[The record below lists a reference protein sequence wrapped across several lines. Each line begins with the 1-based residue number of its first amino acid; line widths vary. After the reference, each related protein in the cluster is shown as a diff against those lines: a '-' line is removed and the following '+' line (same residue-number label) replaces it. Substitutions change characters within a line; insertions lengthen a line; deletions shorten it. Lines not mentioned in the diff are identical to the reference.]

1 MIEQGGEG
9 MIENKAMNKE
19 VITGNDFKRMIAGA
33 YNEFSLQHERIN
45 ELNVF
50 PVPDGDTGTNMLRTL
65 GAVARAVSEAKE
77 EGIGSIA
84 KRAADSAIMGAR
96 GNSGVI
102 LSQIFRGLGR
112 GLAGK
117 HEVHSAVLGKAFQY
131 GVLYAYRSVSKP
143 VEGTILTVAKGI
155 AKGAYQAVRSDLP
168 ISDILEAAIKAGNV
182 ELKRTPELLPALKAA
197 GVVDAGGQGLIVFL
211 QGCLQ
216 GLGGEFSSPNID
228 FEMSYKAAKI
238 MPQVE
243 FEITRPYCT
252 EFMVKN
258 TKVTVAEVKRILDEM
273 GDSVVIADGGEVL
286 KVHIHTGHP
295 GLILESAV
303 GWGTLHDI
311 KIDNMADQHRTTLVA
326 EANSKPKVKTAIISV
341 AAGDGLAG
349 IMENLGAHITIAGGQ
364 SMNPAVEEFID
375 AVHSD
380 VAEKYII
387 LPNNSNIILA
397 AVQVKK
403 LLGDR
408 VEVVS
413 TVNTPQ
419 GLAALVAYDDTV
431 GFAENVKKMTASIA
445 EVKEASLTMAVR
457 DSKVGEELVE
467 EGSYIG
473 VIGGKVQVYGTEMN
487 HTLIDTVKAIVDDT
501 SELVS
506 LYYGGKIE
514 EAEAQV
520 VAKELTEAMPALEVE
535 VYAGGQ
541 PNYYFLI
548 SVE

>member
-1 MIEQGGEG
+1 M
-9 MIENKAMNKE
+9 MSNKE

-33 YNEFSLQHERIN
+33 YNEFSLQHEKIN
-45 ELNVF
+45 QLNVF

-65 GAVARAVSEAKE
+65 GAVARAVAESQE

-117 HEVHSAVLGKAFQY
+117 HEVTSAGLGKAFQY
-131 GVLYAYRSVSKP
+131 GVLYAYRAVSKP

-155 AKGAYQAVRSDLP
+155 AKGAYHAVRADLP
-168 ISDILEAAIKAGNV
+168 ISDILETAIEAGNV

-216 GLGGEFSSPNID
+216 GLGGDFASPSLD

-238 MPQVE
+238 MPEVE
-243 FEITRPYCT
+243 FEIPHPYCT

-258 TKVTVAEVKRILDEM
+258 TKVTVAEVKNVLTAM

-295 GLILESAV
+295 GLVLECAV

-311 KIDNMADQHRTTLVA
+311 KIDNMADQHRSTLVSEVSDKA
-326 EANSKPKVKTAIISV
+326 KVKTAIITV
-341 AAGDGLAG
+341 AAGDGLAD
-349 IMENLGAHITIAGGQ
+349 IMKNLGAHMTILGGQ

-380 VAEKYII
+380 IAEKYII
-387 LPNNSNIILA
+387 LPNNSNITLA
-397 AVQVKK
+397 AAQVKK

-408 VEVVS
+408 VEIVP

-419 GLAALVAYDDTV
+419 GLAALVAFDATIDI
-431 GFAENVKKMTASIA
+431 AENVHKMTDSIKT
-445 EVKEASLTMAVR
+445 VKEASLTMAVR
-457 DSKVGEELVE
+457 DSKVGETLVK

-473 VIGGKVQVYGTEMN
+473 VIGGKVKVYGAEMN
-487 HTLIDTVKAIVDDT
+487 ATLVDTVKAILDDT

-506 LYYGGKIE
+506 LYYGGEVAEE
-514 EAEAQV
+514 EAKEVAEMLEEALPEV
-520 VAKELTEAMPALEVE
+520 EVE

>member
-1 MIEQGGEG
+1 MLNNGGER
-9 MIENKAMNKE
+9 MSINKE

-33 YNEFSLQHERIN
+33 YNEFSLQHEKIN
-45 ELNVF
+45 QLNVF

-65 GAVARAVSEAKE
+65 GAVARAVAESQE

-117 HEVHSAVLGKAFQY
+117 HEVTSAGLGKAFQY
-131 GVLYAYRSVSKP
+131 GVLYAYRAVSKP

-155 AKGAYQAVRSDLP
+155 AKGAYHAVRADLP
-168 ISDILEAAIKAGNV
+168 ISDILETAIEAGNV

-216 GLGGEFSSPNID
+216 GLGGDFASPSLD

-243 FEITRPYCT
+243 FEIAHPYCT

-258 TKVTVAEVKRILDEM
+258 TKATAAEVKKVLTEM

-295 GLILESAV
+295 GLVLECAV

-311 KIDNMADQHRTTLVA
+311 KIDNMADQHRSTLVS
-326 EANSKPKVKTAIISV
+326 EASNKEKVKTAIITV
-341 AAGDGLAG
+341 AAGDGLAD
-349 IMENLGAHITIAGGQ
+349 IMKNLGAHMTILGGQ

-375 AVHSD
+375 AVHRD
-380 VAEKYII
+380 IAEKYII

-397 AVQVKK
+397 AAQVKK

-408 VEVVS
+408 VEIVP

-419 GLAALVAYDDTV
+419 GLAALVAFDDAADI
-431 GFAENVKKMTASIA
+431 AENVQKMTDSIKT
-445 EVKEASLTMAVR
+445 VKEASLTMAVR
-457 DSKVGEELVE
+457 DSKVGEELVK

-473 VIGGKVQVYGTEMN
+473 VIGGKVKVYGAEMN
-487 HTLIDTVKAIVDDT
+487 ATLVDTVKAILDDT

-506 LYYGGKIE
+506 LYYGDEVTEDEAKEVAEILE
-514 EAEAQV
+514 EALPE
-520 VAKELTEAMPALEVE
+520 LEVE

-548 SVE
+548 SIE

>member
-1 MIEQGGEG
+1 MLNNGGEH
-9 MIENKAMNKE
+9 MMSNKE

-33 YNEFSLQHERIN
+33 YNEFSLQHEKIN
-45 ELNVF
+45 QLNVF

-65 GAVARAVSEAKE
+65 GAVARAVAESQE

-117 HEVHSAVLGKAFQY
+117 HEVTSTGLGKAFQY
-131 GVLYAYRSVSKP
+131 GVLYAYRAVSKP

-155 AKGAYQAVRSDLP
+155 AKGAYHAVRADLP
-168 ISDILEAAIKAGNV
+168 ISDILETAIEAGNV

-216 GLGGEFSSPNID
+216 GLGGDFASPGLD

-243 FEITRPYCT
+243 FEIAHPYCT

-258 TKVTVAEVKRILDEM
+258 TKATVAEVKKVLTEM

-295 GLILESAV
+295 GLVLECAV

-311 KIDNMADQHRTTLVA
+311 KIDNMADQHRSTLVSEVSDKA
-326 EANSKPKVKTAIISV
+326 KVKTAIITV
-341 AAGDGLAG
+341 AAGDGLAD
-349 IMENLGAHITIAGGQ
+349 IMKNLGAHMTIFGGQ

-375 AVHSD
+375 AVHRD
-380 VAEKYII
+380 IAEKYII

-397 AVQVKK
+397 AAQVKK

-408 VEVVS
+408 VEIVP

-419 GLAALVAYDDTV
+419 GLAALVAFDATV
-431 GFAENVKKMTASIA
+431 DIAENVQKMTDSIKT
-445 EVKEASLTMAVR
+445 VKEASLTMAVR
-457 DSKVGEELVE
+457 DSKVDDVLVK

-473 VIGGKVQVYGTEMN
+473 VIGGKVKVYGAEIN
-487 HTLIDTVKAIVDDT
+487 ATLVDTIKSILDDT

-506 LYYGGKIE
+506 LYYGAEVAEEQVQEVAEMLE
-514 EAEAQV
+514 EALPE
-520 VAKELTEAMPALEVE
+520 LEVE

>member
-1 MIEQGGEG
+1 MLNNGGER
-9 MIENKAMNKE
+9 MTSNKE

-33 YNEFSLQHERIN
+33 YNEFSLQHEKIN
-45 ELNVF
+45 QLNVF

-65 GAVARAVSEAKE
+65 GAVARAVAESQE
-77 EGIGSIA
+77 EGIGSVA

-117 HEVHSAVLGKAFQY
+117 HEVTSAGLGKAFQY

-155 AKGAYQAVRSDLP
+155 AKGAYHAVRANLP
-168 ISDILEAAIKAGNV
+168 ISDILETAIEAGNV

-216 GLGGEFSSPNID
+216 GLGGDFVSPSLD

-243 FEITRPYCT
+243 FEIAHPYCT

-258 TKVTVAEVKRILDEM
+258 TKATVAEVKKVLTEM

-295 GLILESAV
+295 GLVLECAV

-311 KIDNMADQHRTTLVA
+311 KIDNMADQHRSTLVS
-326 EANSKPKVKTAIISV
+326 EVSDKPKVKTAIITV
-341 AAGDGLAG
+341 AAGDGLAD
-349 IMENLGAHITIAGGQ
+349 IMKNLGAHITILGGQ

-375 AVHSD
+375 AVHRD
-380 VAEKYII
+380 IAEKYII

-397 AVQVKK
+397 AAQVKK

-408 VEVVS
+408 VEIVP

-419 GLAALVAYDDTV
+419 GLAALVAFDAAADI
-431 GFAENVKKMTASIA
+431 AENVRKMADSTKT
-445 EVKEASLTMAVR
+445 VKEASLTMAVR
-457 DSKVGEELVE
+457 DSKVGEELVK

-473 VIGGKVQVYGTEMN
+473 VIGGKVKVYGAEMN
-487 HTLIDTVKAIVDDT
+487 ATLVDTIKAILDDT

-506 LYYGGKIE
+506 LYYGCEVAEE
-514 EAEAQV
+514 EAKE
-520 VAKELTEAMPALEVE
+520 VAEMLEETLPGLEVE

>member
-1 MIEQGGEG
+1 MLNNGGER
-9 MIENKAMNKE
+9 MTINKE

-33 YNEFSLQHERIN
+33 YNEFSLQHEKIN
-45 ELNVF
+45 QLNVF

-65 GAVARAVSEAKE
+65 GAVARAVAESQE

-117 HEVHSAVLGKAFQY
+117 HEVTSAGLGKAFQY
-131 GVLYAYRSVSKP
+131 GVLYAYRAVSKP

-155 AKGAYQAVRSDLP
+155 AKGAYHAVRADLP
-168 ISDILEAAIKAGNV
+168 ISDILETAIEAGNV

-216 GLGGEFSSPNID
+216 GLGGDFASPSLD

-243 FEITRPYCT
+243 FEIAHPYCT

-258 TKVTVAEVKRILDEM
+258 TKATVAEVKKVLTEM

-295 GLILESAV
+295 GLVLECAV

-311 KIDNMADQHRTTLVA
+311 KIDNMADQHRSTLVS
-326 EANSKPKVKTAIISV
+326 EVSNKEKVKTAIITV
-341 AAGDGLAG
+341 AAGDGLAD
-349 IMENLGAHITIAGGQ
+349 IMKNLGAHMTILGGQ

-375 AVHSD
+375 AVHRD
-380 VAEKYII
+380 IAEKYII

-397 AVQVKK
+397 AAQVKK

-408 VEVVS
+408 VEIVP

-419 GLAALVAYDDTV
+419 GLAALVAFDDAANI
-431 GFAENVKKMTASIA
+431 AENVQKMTDSIKT
-445 EVKEASLTMAVR
+445 VKEASLTMAVR
-457 DSKVGEELVE
+457 DSKVGEELVK

-473 VIGGKVQVYGTEMN
+473 VIGGKVKVYGAEMN
-487 HTLIDTVKAIVDDT
+487 ATLVDTVKAILDDT

-506 LYYGGKIE
+506 LYYGDEVTEDEAKEVAEMLE
-514 EAEAQV
+514 EALPEV
-520 VAKELTEAMPALEVE
+520 EVE